1 MDYVFVEAFL
11 FLIIPLIIAS
21 RGKEISPPI
30 CGLISFVNY
39 FIVCTLWSLCLYYGY
54 GFFYTP
60 SVFTYVLLIADYK
73 LLKNGPKLFKKNPV
87 SRPVPVPPKPEPP
100 ALPDPIPSLVS
111 GGAAPHNPSRHK
123 AGSRK
128 IRRLKHKIVA
138 YRVVVS
144 LLVVFLIV
152 LSLLFYRSYSSVSG
166 ERDYYKEQYAQYKD
180 QCSQLEDTYKEPYR
194 LLRSAY
200 LRLFE
205 ASSSVKASCDIA
217 EQALGRY
224 DLYFLDNIFDKLPEL
239 QRCLNT
245 LYRTPVW

>member
-1 MDYVFVEAFL
+1 MDYVFVKSFL
-11 FLIIPLIIAS
+11 LLIVPLIIAS

-30 CGLISFVNY
+30 CGLISFINF
-39 FIVCTLWSLCLYYGY
+39 FIIGTLWGLCLYYSY

-60 SVFTYVLLIADYK
+60 SVFTYVILIADYK
-73 LLKNGPKLFKKNPV
+73 LLRNGHKLFKNDPV
-87 SRPVPVPPKPEPP
+87 SKPIPVPPRPEPP
-100 ALPDPIPSLVS
+100 ALPDSVPSRVS
-111 GGAAPHNPSRHK
+111 KNVVPRNPSKRK

-128 IRRLKHKIVA
+128 VRRLKRKIVA

-144 LLVVFLIV
+144 LLSVFLVI
-152 LSLLFYRSYSSVSG
+152 LSLLFYRSYSSISD
-166 ERDYYKEQYAQYKD
+166 ERDYYKEQYFQYKD
-180 QCSQLEDTYKEPYR
+180 QCSQLENTYKEPYR

-217 EQALGRY
+217 EQALRGY